1 MLVRA
6 DGDTAAE
13 VADDEVHVLILLAE
27 LGGRLAADGLV
38 VERVELAQAAELGKA
53 GVVRDLRHL
62 IDAHGVDEEGGDAD
76 HVADLSG
83 EVGTEVGG
91 VLTVGSGLH
100 IVHDLVIDG
109 IGAGGDGAVQAA
121 AAADRVEIAQLEAR
135 LGDGIQNSLFAVVR
149 LVDDLVELIQL
160 LRGVIQTELE
170 QLLILLKDRN
180 FGRGCAGIDNQ
191 NLHRASPFFL

>member
-1 MLVRA
+1 MRA

-38 VERVELAQAAELGKA
+38 VERVELAQTAELGKA

-100 IVHDLVIDG
+100 IVHDLVVDG
-109 IGAGGDGAVQAA
+109 IGARRGWGGTG
-121 AAADRVEIAQLEAR
+121 RRGRRPRRNR
-135 LGDGIQNSLFAVVR
+135 L
-149 LVDDLVELIQL
+149 
-160 LRGVIQTELE
+160 
-170 QLLILLKDRN
+170 
-180 FGRGCAGIDNQ
+180 AG
-191 NLHRASPFFL
+191 SPPRRRHPE